1 MRLKSLYMKKILTI
15 LMLLGFL
22 STGFADI
29 KVNVAKYFVGEA
41 GCFIL
46 YDLMTG
52 KRMTEYN
59 PVRCKVR
66 ISPNQTF
73 DLALSLMAFD
83 QNIINEGS
91 VFTWNG
97 KKWNQPGWNQD
108 QNPETWLASSV
119 EWVSQGLTP
128 LLGMDKINGYLKIF
142 DYGNQDF
149 SGDKGKNNGLSNA
162 WLESSL
168 QISAEEQMNLLNKL
182 IDNNIPVSKAA
193 MSYTKENMY
202 LETSAKGWQLYG
214 KTGSGIMASLDWPE
228 GWFVG
233 FVENGNKAY
242 GFVLNF
248 TDTLPPP
255 TDEDA
260 GELAKDKVKGIL
272 TELGYY

>member
-1 MRLKSLYMKKILTI
+1 MKKILTT
-15 LMLLGFL
+15 LLLLCFV
-22 STGFADI
+22 STSFADI
-29 KVNVAKYFVGEA
+29 KVNVAKYFVGET

-66 ISPNQTF
+66 VSPNASF
-73 DLALSLMAFD
+73 DVALSLMAFD
-83 QNIINEGS
+83 QNIINEGTL
-91 VFTWNG
+91 FTWNG
-97 KKWNQPGWNQD
+97 TTWSESGWNQN
-108 QNPETWLASSV
+108 QNPETWLTNSV
-119 EWVSQGLTP
+119 EWVSQTLTP
-128 LLGMDKINGYLKIF
+128 LLGMDKINSYLKIF

-168 QISAEEQMNLLNKL
+168 QISAEEQMNFLNKL
-182 IDNNIPVSKAA
+182 IDNDLPISKAA

-202 LETSAKGWQLYG
+202 LETSANGWQLYG
-214 KTGSGIMASLDWPE
+214 KTASGTAPNLVWPE
-228 GWFVG
+228 GWFMG

-242 GFVLNF
+242 GFVLNY
-248 TDTLPPP
+248 TDTQPPA